1 MCVCVCL
8 FVCVCVCVSEC
19 VCVCERE
26 RETVRA
32 CGRARV
38 CVQEIHV
45 PIFEKISSSG
55 LQDSF
60 GKLCNKTRHI
70 WIHYF
75 LFLCI
80 MFPVF

>member
-1 MCVCVCL
+1 MCVCV
-8 FVCVCVCVSEC
+8 
-19 VCVCERE
+19 RE
-26 RETVRA
+26 RDCACVWARA